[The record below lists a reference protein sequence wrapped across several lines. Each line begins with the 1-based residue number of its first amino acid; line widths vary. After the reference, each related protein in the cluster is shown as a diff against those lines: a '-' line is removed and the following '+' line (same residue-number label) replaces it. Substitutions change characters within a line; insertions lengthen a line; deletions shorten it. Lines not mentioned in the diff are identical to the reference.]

1 MYLAYISFVNPKKE
15 SAFERIYQEKIW
27 GQGTPASPL
36 SGTGSNPNLARP
48 YVDFVRDTVRDFS
61 IESVLDFGHGDWAM
75 WRDYKFE
82 DTHYLG
88 VDVVNDLSLQNT
100 NLYGAKN
107 IEFRKIGARES
118 LPDAKML
125 ICKDVLQHLS
135 LSEIKS
141 FLSQILKY
149 EFIILCNDIELHQSS
164 WDIFRYRLS
173 INARL
178 RRIKKFKSPFFLV
191 KFPLNNSEIETG
203 GYRGVDLEAS
213 EFETYFGDFRLVNK
227 FDFGSEFF
235 NGTSKRVLFL
245 RRVNN

>member
-1 MYLAYISFVNPKKE
+1 MYFEYISFVNQKNE
-15 SAFERIYQEKIW
+15 SAFERIYKEKIW
-27 GQGTPASPL
+27 GEGTLVSPL
-36 SGTGSNPNLARP
+36 SGTGSNPDLAKP

-82 DTHYLG
+82 ETHYLG

-107 IEFRKIGARES
+107 IEFREIDAGKS

-135 LSEIKS
+135 LVEIKS
-141 FLSQILKY
+141 FLSQIPKY

-164 WDIFRYRLS
+164 WDIFRYGLQ
-173 INARL
+173 IKARL
-178 RRIKKFKSPFFLV
+178 RRIKNFNSPFFRV
-191 KFPLNNSEIETG
+191 KFPYNNSEIETG

-213 EFETYFGDFRLVNK
+213 EFETYFGKFRLVSR

-235 NGTSKRVLFL
+235 NGTSKRVLFF
-245 RRVNN
+245 RRVND